1 MLTKKFCKIRLGLHN
16 SPSVHLLIPLS
27 FSSNTKTAPL
37 RIRCFRSSSFN
48 LRRIFGMCP
57 RLAASN
63 SSSASCVEALFDP
76 RRLIRRNLHAV
87 NASSDSHVPL
97 PAALCDA
104 ILRREHGRLGTLRGC
119 LHCCKDQRALHPEN
133 LVWGAII
140 VTAIRRWMRRAGT
153 ESRVGML
160 ARRENGCDRL
170 QWRAIRDVLLD
181 KRDDDEDARA
191 GKFEGEARTPAS

>member
-153 ESRVGML
+153 ELHQAENQPGDLVSRHRVHGPHDL
-160 ARRENGCDRL
+160 HQRRGPGAARDPSAQSGCDVG
-170 QWRAIRDVLLD
+170 WD
-181 KRDDDEDARA
+181 KL
-191 GKFEGEARTPAS
+191 